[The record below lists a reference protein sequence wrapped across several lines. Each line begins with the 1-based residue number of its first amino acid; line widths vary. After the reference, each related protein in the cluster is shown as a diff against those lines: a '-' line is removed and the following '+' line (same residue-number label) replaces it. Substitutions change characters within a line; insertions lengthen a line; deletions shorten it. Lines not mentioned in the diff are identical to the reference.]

1 LASISSALFFIEA
14 KDRLRISM
22 GSDKSVY
29 VLTLLKEKSV
39 LKELDNEY
47 EAGTKTQVERDAH
60 QERQQRHQ
68 GIANEIKALA
78 GEKKHDE
85 QQAELSDSWGSDENS
100 KYGRWVRPRTCWV
113 KTILRQILSRLT
125 TQPSFVELL
134 FSPNVLFE
142 TPQSSSGLLLTSY
155 VSQEPRPLSLL
166 PALVAI
172 LSEPSPISPV
182 APLPFCAVTLRI

>member
-85 QQAELSDSWGSDENS
+85 QQAELSDS
-100 KYGRWVRPRTCWV
+100 
-113 KTILRQILSRLT
+113 
-125 TQPSFVELL
+125 
-134 FSPNVLFE
+134 
-142 TPQSSSGLLLTSY
+142 
-155 VSQEPRPLSLL
+155 
-166 PALVAI
+166 
-172 LSEPSPISPV
+172 
-182 APLPFCAVTLRI
+182 